1 MVRDWK
7 VFSVATRLMVTSVVV
22 LLVGCASE
30 QLPVLP
36 TATIHPSITK
46 DVNDYRYIIGPGDKI
61 KISVWGNPEGSGS
74 YQVRPD
80 GMVSTALV
88 DDVVAAGRTPTE
100 LSRDLEEKLSRYI
113 RDPIVSVSVDNFVG
127 PFSEQVRVMGE
138 AVEPRAIS
146 YKEDMTLFDVM
157 IEVGGLTEFA
167 DGNSAR
173 LIRVIDNEQRQFS
186 LQMDDL
192 MRDGVIEANVDIL
205 PGDIIF
211 IPEAWF

>member
-1 MVRDWK
+1 
-7 VFSVATRLMVTSVVV
+7 
-22 LLVGCASE
+22 
-30 QLPVLP
+30 
-36 TATIHPSITK
+36 
-46 DVNDYRYIIGPGDKI
+46 
-61 KISVWGNPEGSGS
+61 
-74 YQVRPD
+74 
-80 GMVSTALV
+80 
-88 DDVVAAGRTPTE
+88 
-100 LSRDLEEKLSRYI
+100 
-113 RDPIVSVSVDNFVG
+113 
-127 PFSEQVRVMGE
+127 
-138 AVEPRAIS
+138 
-146 YKEDMTLFDVM
+146 MTLFDVM